1 MRNRN
6 STRQRRSAA
15 AFAGTLTLTL
25 TLTLALA
32 MAWSAGSA
40 FAQDD
45 EEDVPL
51 DTKLIRQFLKDL
63 GLRKD
68 GESIEYRER
77 APLVVPPSRNLP
89 PPQSETAAA
98 SNPAWP
104 KDPDVKQRKLDAAK
118 KKQPNKSAAEVAEAE
133 ARPLP
138 RDQLERGRS
147 STPASGT
154 VTKDVDAEAARPL
167 RPNELGSKSLWST
180 MFAPPWSDKTETGT
194 FTGEPPRDNLTAPPT
209 GYQTPSPNQ
218 PYGLAPKDERGK
230 ATTLEQRTS
239 GETR

>member
-1 MRNRN
+1 MRNGN
-6 STRQRRSAA
+6 SNRQRRSTA
-15 AFAGTLTLTL
+15 AFARTL

-40 FAQDD
+40 FAEDD
-45 EEDVPL
+45 EEDLPL
-51 DTKLIRQFLKDL
+51 DSKLIRQFLKDL
-63 GLRKD
+63 GLRRD
-68 GESIEYRER
+68 GENIEYRER

-89 PPQSETAAA
+89 PPQSESVAA

-104 KDPDVKQRKLDAAK
+104 KDPDVKQRKQEAAK
-118 KKQPNKSAAEVAEAE
+118 KKQPSKSVSEVAEAE

-147 STPASGT
+147 APGTQAGGT
-154 VTKDVDAEAARPL
+154 VTQDADAEAGRVL
-167 RPNELGSKSLWST
+167 RPSELGSKSLFSN
-180 MFAPPWSDKTETGT
+180 MFSAAPWSDKTETGT
-194 FTGEPPRDNLTAPPT
+194 FTAEPPRDNLTAPPA

-218 PYGLAPKDERGK
+218 PYGLSPREEKVKVPTFQD
-230 ATTLEQRTS
+230 RTA